1 MSLFL
6 SKLWLRMSAFAAT
19 FLGMK
24 RRALESYESMV
35 AIDPSDIPARVTVG
49 NLRMELGDAAGA
61 ADAFTKLLEHKPDHA
76 ESWFNLGYV
85 QEQRE
90 NLADAER
97 CFRRAVEL
105 EATLDR
111 AWYGLALVLIR
122 NGQLTEAVHALE
134 KNIKLQPFS
143 PYGYYQ
149 LAMTQ
154 HHLGDSDAA
163 WRTYEQLKNFEPRYA
178 ATLKRDLENTRPR
191 SRPQQSP
198 PSASE
203 TGKEALPAS
212 T

>member
-1 MSLFL
+1 MSLFF
-6 SKLWLRMSAFAAT
+6 SKLWLRMSAFVAIV
-19 FLGMK
+19 LGMK
-24 RRALESYESMV
+24 RRGLHFYESMV
-35 AIDPSDIPARVTVG
+35 AIDPSDTLARVTVG

-61 ADAFTKLLEHKPDHA
+61 ADAFSRLLEHKPDHA

-85 QEQRE
+85 QEQRD
-90 NLADAER
+90 NLVEAER

-111 AWYGLALVLIR
+111 AWYGLALVQIR
-122 NGQLTEAVHALE
+122 TGELAQAVHALE

-198 PSASE
+198 PSESDA
-203 TGKEALPAS
+203 GKEVLPAS